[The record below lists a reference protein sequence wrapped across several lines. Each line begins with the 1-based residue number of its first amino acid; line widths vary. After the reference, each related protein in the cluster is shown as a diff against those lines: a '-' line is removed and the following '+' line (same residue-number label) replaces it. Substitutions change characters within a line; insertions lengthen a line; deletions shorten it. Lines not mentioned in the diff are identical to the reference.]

1 VQDVKYALQTV
12 RTLHGHIPPL
22 IRLVQSALH
31 NESVIGEAVNAAK
44 TLYSCP
50 VSSGIQEVLNKELSA
65 STTDQSTAREISST
79 PFGSLPLESYVLAT
93 TYFSYRIMLCGLI
106 NILGSLISAR
116 DAFDLEQVLLEDCTT
131 VAALASCVEFARRET
146 HTHPVKALRL
156 QLPLQVAFGPW
167 SPRAPLTTHYGLRI
181 ENSGSSDT
189 GEVRLQEG

>member
-1 VQDVKYALQTV
+1 
-12 RTLHGHIPPL
+12 
-22 IRLVQSALH
+22 
-31 NESVIGEAVNAAK
+31 
-44 TLYSCP
+44 
-50 VSSGIQEVLNKELSA
+50 
-65 STTDQSTAREISST
+65 
-79 PFGSLPLESYVLAT
+79 
-93 TYFSYRIMLCGLI
+93 MLCGLI